1 MIRRLTAAACTVAAL
16 TGPAAAHAAEP
27 LPPVI
32 PAQQQ
37 QAAPAAGSWDDVG
50 RRSGLPFDSGVFAHD
65 AFNSTPDGGK
75 VDGYERVTGR
85 PVDLYQI
92 APQREQGFG
101 GLLSET
107 DRIAKAMPDGVQ
119 VDWAFPLVSREE
131 GAQLGTA
138 ICQATPNPYV
148 RPGWEFNL
156 SGSWD
161 WTTDRIGDAAFVQG
175 FRDSI
180 DGIRSTCPGIRAEWN
195 PNSGQGGV
203 EKAMQAWPGDE
214 YVDVIGVDTYD
225 WANEPSQVTMSGGID
240 EWAQVARD
248 RGKKLSLPEWGA
260 HGKQGRGDNP
270 EFVKSIMAAL
280 EKNLDVVVMASYF
293 SEDEGGYIDNEP
305 EKQMPQVGEALRSEF
320 TRLAGTRRVAP
331 RASNAPAPAQA
342 PQAAPQPTPQTVPQP
357 TPQDAAAAF
366 AFLLDPTGRHALRLT
381 IGPDGR
387 VHATPTR

>member
-37 QAAPAAGSWDDVG
+37 QAAPSAGSWDDVG

-92 APQREQGFG
+92 APQREEGFG

-131 GAQLGTA
+131 GAQLGAA
-138 ICQATPNPYV
+138 ICQATSNPYV

-270 EFVKSIMAAL
+270 QFVRDVMAAL
-280 EKNLDVVVMASYF
+280 EKNADVVVMASYF

-342 PQAAPQPTPQTVPQP
+342 PQAAPQPTPQTVPQQ

-387 VHATPTR
+387 VHATQTR